1 MASATMKI
9 LTSFVK
15 ATSSSDEAIESIN
28 FGVTTA
34 EDVFSTLPENHI
46 RLLRLESRT
55 QSESRAEDP
64 KVLRVLLKTFPLET
78 VRHTWQCPT
87 VGVKPT

>member
-15 ATSSSDEAIESIN
+15 ATSPSDEAIESIN
-28 FGVTTA
+28 FVVTTA
-34 EDVFSTLPENHI
+34 EDVSSTLPENHI

-64 KVLRVLLKTFPLET
+64 KVWEV
-78 VRHTWQCPT
+78 
-87 VGVKPT
+87 